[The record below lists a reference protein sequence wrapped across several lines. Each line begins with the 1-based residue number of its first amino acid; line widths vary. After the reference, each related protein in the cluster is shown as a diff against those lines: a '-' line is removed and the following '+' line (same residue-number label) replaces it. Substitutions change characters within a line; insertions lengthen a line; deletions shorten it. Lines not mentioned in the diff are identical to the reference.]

1 VYVSHCLQGVGVIVT
16 VYEPVEDIKVGDHVG
31 TKWLNE
37 SCGQCEFYKFV
48 PLNFYTTLLT

>member
-1 VYVSHCLQGVGVIVT
+1 MYVSHCLQGVGVIVT